1 MYDFVLFNQSR
12 IKCSVSYWVRL
23 ADIPECPEES
33 ITSYLNA
40 GNLPTISDRYY
51 IQRQIYW
58 NQIYDAHRLCSQVN
72 PGERPSLDDVRDCT
86 GKKEK
91 TQQTVPLALS
101 QATAL
106 EIYDRTITTGATQN
120 YNQLP
125 ENDGTAAWTFM
136 LKNCWK

>member
-1 MYDFVLFNQSR
+1 M
-12 IKCSVSYWVRL
+12 
-23 ADIPECPEES
+23 
-33 ITSYLNA
+33 T
-40 GNLPTISDRYY
+40 
-51 IQRQIYW
+51 
-58 NQIYDAHRLCSQVN
+58 
-72 PGERPSLDDVRDCT
+72 PGERPSLDDVTDCT

-106 EIYDRTITTGATQN
+106 EIYDRTITTGATKN

-136 LKNCWK
+136 LKNR